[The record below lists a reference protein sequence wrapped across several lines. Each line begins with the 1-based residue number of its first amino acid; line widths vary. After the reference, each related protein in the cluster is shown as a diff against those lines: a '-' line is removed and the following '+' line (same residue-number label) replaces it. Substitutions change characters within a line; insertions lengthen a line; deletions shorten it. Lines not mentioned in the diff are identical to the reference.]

1 MVFFDTTTQF
11 NLDFAATAAWIIIR
25 KRKKAIVAAVDAYHT
40 VISGAVVFTSTNIV
54 QSRQKF
60 PKWSLNHTW
69 TSGHFKLLLQ
79 WQWQWHSVDTN
90 LLSYLNGKQM
100 FEKKEKKNW
109 KKYKPTKP
117 TERSRQTC
125 KRLCDHFF
133 ANCVVFLFRIYW
145 SWYFSC
151 VCVAFNHLDD
161 MLLNFIHIV
170 VYLCSFVAHNIE
182 AMKATRH

>member
-125 KRLCDHFF
+125 KRLCELCGISISYLLVMVFF
-133 ANCVVFLFRIYW
+133 L
-145 SWYFSC
+145 C
-151 VCVAFNHLDD
+151 VCCFQPPWRYA
-161 MLLNFIHIV
+161 
-170 VYLCSFVAHNIE
+170 S
-182 AMKATRH
+182 